1 MPKIYTEHE
10 LCEKRI
16 EELKKTLHIIED
28 NIIDY
33 NNKRGCIWYFMVCC
47 NDKEYIK
54 NQYIMQK
61 TIRDE
66 LSILQRAQSLLNSL
80 HDSLHRQSVD

>member
-16 EELKKTLHIIED
+16 EELKKTLSIIED

-33 NNKRGCIWYFMVCC
+33 NNRRGCIWYFTLIC
-47 NDKEYIK
+47 NDKEYIR
-54 NQYIMQK
+54 NQYVMQK

-66 LSILQRAQSLLNSL
+66 LSIIQRAQTLLNSL
-80 HDSLHRQSVD
+80 HD

>member
-16 EELKKTLHIIED
+16 EELKKTLIIIED

-33 NNKRGCIWYFMVCC
+33 NNRRGCIWYFSLIC
-47 NDKEYIK
+47 NDKEHIRE
-54 NQYIMQK
+54 QYIMQK

-66 LSILQRAQSLLNSL
+66 LSILQRAQTLLNSVR
-80 HDSLHRQSVD
+80 D

>member
-16 EELKKTLHIIED
+16 ETLKKTLRIIED

-66 LSILQRAQSLLNSL
+66 LSILQRAQKLLNSL

>member
-16 EELKKTLHIIED
+16 ETLKKTLRVIED

-33 NNKRGCIWYFMVCC
+33 NNRRGCIWYFMVCC

-54 NQYIMQK
+54 TQYITLTK
-61 TIRDE
+61 TRNE
-66 LSILQRAQSLLNSL
+66 LNSLQRAQKLLNSL